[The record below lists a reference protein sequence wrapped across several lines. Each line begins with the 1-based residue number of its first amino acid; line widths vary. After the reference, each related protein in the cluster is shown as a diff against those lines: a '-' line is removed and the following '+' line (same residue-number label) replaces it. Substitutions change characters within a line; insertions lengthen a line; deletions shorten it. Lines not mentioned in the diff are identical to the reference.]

1 MKPKCLNR
9 GDKVAIVSLSSGV
22 LGESFVAHELKLAEK
37 RLREFGLEP
46 VYMPNSLKGISYL
59 NEHPEARAEDLKK
72 AFADKDIKGIIC
84 AIGGDDTYRL
94 APYLMDD
101 QEFINNVKSNPKL
114 FTGFSDTTVDHL
126 MLNKL
131 GLNTFYGPN
140 VVCDLAELDK
150 DMLSYTKDW
159 FEVYLGKDKKEV
171 ESSPVWYLERT
182 DFSPNAVGSPREAR
196 QETHG
201 YETLLGGG
209 VREGKLWGGCID
221 SLYTLAFS
229 EAKKPIC
236 DKYNLMP
243 SLDELKSK
251 MLFIET
257 SDNKPLP
264 EEFERIL
271 TAFKDRGIFDVVC
284 GIIAGKP
291 QDETYYDEYKEIFK
305 KVLTDK
311 NVPVLYNVNFGHAT
325 PRCVVPYNIT
335 CRVDYDKKTITYLE
349 DLFEK

>member
-1 MKPKCLNR
+1 MKPKCLNK

-22 LGESFVAHELKLAEK
+22 LGESFVAHEVELAER

-59 NEHPEARAEDLKK
+59 KDHPEARADDLKK

-94 APYLMDD
+94 APYLMED
-101 QEFINNVKSNPKL
+101 QEFVNSVKSNPKL

-126 MLNKL
+126 MLNRL

-140 VVCDLAELDK
+140 IVCDLAELDK
-150 DMLSYTKDW
+150 DMLAYTKDW
-159 FEVYLGKDKKEV
+159 FKVYLGENKREV
-171 ESSPVWYLERT
+171 VSSPVWYLERT
-182 DFSPNAVGSPREAR
+182 DFSPNAVGTSRETR

-201 YETLLGGG
+201 FETILGGG
-209 VREGKLWGGCID
+209 TREGKLFGGCID
-221 SLYTLAFS
+221 SLYDLAFG
-229 EAKKPIC
+229 ENKKQIC

-243 SLDELKSK
+243 TNEELKGK
-251 MLFIET
+251 ILFLET

-264 EEFERIL
+264 EKLEEMIN
-271 TAFKDRGIFDVVC
+271 AFKARGVFDVVE
-284 GIIAGKP
+284 GIIVGKP
-291 QDETYYDEYKEIFK
+291 QDEAYYDEYKNIYK
-305 KVLTDK
+305 KVLADK

-349 DLFEK
+349 DLLEK